1 MKNKAV
7 PHSRTTRRTTLS
19 YHTVVPHV
27 VPHSRTTRRTTVVP
41 HVVPHSRT
49 TCRTT
54 RSYQTVV
61 PHIRT
66 TRRTTQLYHTSYHT
80 VGIVAKFNRKIVE
93 REQVGSPSVFM
104 GSVLVNVLVFRVM
117 LFDCLRFVLCIVPN
131 VSSVSGFFILH
142 WHFGFL

>member
-1 MKNKAV
+1 MESVWRVRYIFKSNQMKHKTV
-7 PHSRTTRRTTLS
+7 PHSRTTLS

-27 VPHSRTTRRTTVVP
+27 VPHSRTTRRTTQSYHTVVP
-41 HVVPHSRT
+41 YSRT
-49 TCRTT
+49 TQ
-54 RSYQTVV
+54 S
-61 PHIRT
+61 
-66 TRRTTQLYHTSYHT
+66 YHTSYHT

-104 GSVLVNVLVFRVM
+104 GSVLVNFLVFRVM

>member
-1 MKNKAV
+1 MESVWKVRYIFKSNQMKNKAV

-27 VPHSRTTRRTTVVP
+27 VPHSRTT
-41 HVVPHSRT
+41 
-49 TCRTT
+49 CRTT

-61 PHIRT
+61 PHSRT

-104 GSVLVNVLVFRVM
+104 GSVLVNFLVFRVM

>member
-1 MKNKAV
+1 MESVWKVRYIFKSNQMKNKAV

-27 VPHSRTTRRTTVVP
+27 VPH
-41 HVVPHSRT
+41 
-49 TCRTT
+49 CRTT
-54 RSYQTVV
+54 QT
-61 PHIRT
+61 
-66 TRRTTQLYHTSYHT
+66 YHTSYHT
-80 VGIVAKFNRKIVE
+80 VVPHSRTIRRTTQSYHTVGIDAKFNRKIVE

-104 GSVLVNVLVFRVM
+104 GSVLVNFLVFRVM

>member
-1 MKNKAV
+1 MESVLKVRYIFKSNKMKNKAV
-7 PHSRTTRRTTLS
+7 PYSRPTRRTTQS
-19 YHTVVPHV
+19 YH
-27 VPHSRTTRRTTVVP
+27 TVVP

-54 RSYQTVV
+54 RRTTRHTTQSYQTF
-61 PHIRT
+61 
-66 TRRTTQLYHTSYHT
+66 
-80 VGIVAKFNRKIVE
+80 GIVAKFNWKIVE

-104 GSVLVNVLVFRVM
+104 GSVLVNFLVFRVM
-117 LFDCLRFVLCIVPN
+117 LFDCLRFILCIVPN